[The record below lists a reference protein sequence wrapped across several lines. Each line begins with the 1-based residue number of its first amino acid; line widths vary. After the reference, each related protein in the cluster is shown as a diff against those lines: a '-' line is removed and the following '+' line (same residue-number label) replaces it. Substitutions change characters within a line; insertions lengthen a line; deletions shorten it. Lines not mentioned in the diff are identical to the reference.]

1 MVPRNVRGFCTKAGS
16 SVEPRL
22 TGVLRDNVL
31 VIEQFGTRNVS
42 DEIQS
47 YHDDCC
53 LNSLLSRYI
62 AGDINALSS
71 INNRGNGDLV
81 DVPRTLMAVYN
92 SRMDMQTIYNG
103 LPDVIKTAIGGL
115 ENLDSFYS
123 SGKLASVLED
133 YVKSCEPEPMAVKVV
148 KEVVSE

>member
-1 MVPRNVRGFCTKAGS
+1 MKVNCSSFLSCAGS
-16 SVEPRL
+16 PIEPRL
-22 TGVLRDNVL
+22 TGVLENGQV
-31 VIEQFGTRNVS
+31 VIKQSGSRNVS

-47 YHDDCC
+47 FHDDCC

-62 AGDINALSS
+62 AGDMNALSS

-92 SRMDMQTIYNG
+92 ARLDMQTIYNG
-103 LPDVIKTAIGGL
+103 LPDVIKDAVGGL

-123 SGKLASVLED
+123 SGKLAGVLDD
-133 YVKSCEPEPMAVKVV
+133 YVKSVQSEPEVIPVKVV
-148 KEVVSE
+148 KEVSE

>member
-1 MVPRNVRGFCTKAGS
+1 MVPRNVRGFCTKSGS

-103 LPDVIKTAIGGL
+103 LPDAIKTAIGGL

-133 YVKSCEPEPMAVKVV
+133 YVKSQEPEPMAVKIV